1 MNRNN
6 DINNIIWLKIVSD
19 AVNMYGSEMVKCTTI
34 LFPVPENEVLL
45 KIIPFSVQNE
55 GLDTKNDLC

>member
-1 MNRNN
+1 MNRDK
-6 DINNIIWLKIVSD
+6 DINKIIWLKILSD
-19 AVNMYGSEMVKCTTI
+19 AVNIYESDMGKCTTI
-34 LFPVPENEVLL
+34 LCPGPENGVLI